1 MNIFRFLLSLVLLIS
16 FNSYLVAQEAEEEE
30 SVEEVVV
37 TGSRIAT
44 SEFEGAQ
51 PVLVIDQEDIQK
63 TGEMTISDVLRET
76 PINTYGSFYE
86 RSGSSAGSQSTLAL
100 RGLGSSRTLVL
111 IDGKRLPGS
120 PKLGGDSAN
129 LNLIPTAA
137 IERVEILADGASA
150 VYGSDAIGGVV
161 NVITKKGFDGMNFS
175 GTLSSPE
182 QPGGGEETFSFV
194 GGMTN
199 DNSQVTFTYEH
210 QERGIIFLADRP
222 YDAGRAPTDGDYSSS
237 FNVSTYAYNYRLL
250 DDWTAPDGR
259 VFKKGTYFPDASCAG
274 DSRFVENGTTYTW
287 GNSPTDGV
295 KNTVCLI

>member
-137 IERVEILADGASA
+137 IERVEILPM
-150 VYGSDAIGGVV
+150 VRQLFMVLMLLVV
-161 NVITKKGFDGMNFS
+161 
-175 GTLSSPE
+175 L
-182 QPGGGEETFSFV
+182 
-194 GGMTN
+194 
-199 DNSQVTFTYEH
+199 
-210 QERGIIFLADRP
+210 
-222 YDAGRAPTDGDYSSS
+222 
-237 FNVSTYAYNYRLL
+237 
-250 DDWTAPDGR
+250 
-259 VFKKGTYFPDASCAG
+259 
-274 DSRFVENGTTYTW
+274 
-287 GNSPTDGV
+287 
-295 KNTVCLI
+295 